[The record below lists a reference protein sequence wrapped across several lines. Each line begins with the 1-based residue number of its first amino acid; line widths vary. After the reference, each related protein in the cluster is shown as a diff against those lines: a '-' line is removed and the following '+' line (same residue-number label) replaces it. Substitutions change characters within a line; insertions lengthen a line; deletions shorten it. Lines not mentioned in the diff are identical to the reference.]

1 MGLRE
6 RDRKRDTEKKW
17 SETVLSFS
25 VGEAWLSNN
34 LIVALVCSP
43 HRQPLPVG
51 LISADLWGR
60 ETTQTTAQPVV

>member
-34 LIVALVCSP
+34 LIVALVCS
-43 HRQPLPVG
+43 LPQTA
-51 LISADLWGR
+51 SSCRADLC
-60 ETTQTTAQPVV
+60 